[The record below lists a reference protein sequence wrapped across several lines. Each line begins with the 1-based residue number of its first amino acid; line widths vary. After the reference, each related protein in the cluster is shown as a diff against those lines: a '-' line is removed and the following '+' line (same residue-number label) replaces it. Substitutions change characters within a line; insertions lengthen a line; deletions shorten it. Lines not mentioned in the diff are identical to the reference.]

1 MENNCSKESIREMIL
16 KNENIQSFISN
27 PTWYIDVS
35 FMGEPIRITK
45 EDVGVKYYFHLPYST
60 DVDYSRIGTLNV
72 RHTSSNKASTGV
84 LINTCQH
91 GGFL

>member
-1 MENNCSKESIREMIL
+1 MENNCSKESIREMIF

-27 PTWYIDVS
+27 PTWYIDVY

-60 DVDYSRIGTLNV
+60 DVDYSRIGAFMEVCVEIISELLEEN
-72 RHTSSNKASTGV
+72 RKHN
-84 LINTCQH
+84 LIN
-91 GGFL
+91 